1 MERDRTLKPL
11 AASPMIV
18 VIAGSRKIPP
28 GEVGRMV
35 VDFLGKLPP
44 DTTILLRKGMV
55 TEAGQFEQMVEM
67 VCDLMGLKVEWRQP
81 GGHVRGYQ
89 WIGDESGDV
98 IPKQGRQLVF
108 DRDLQMAADCDFA
121 VCFTTIEQAYDMECG
136 TTALAQKVLEAD
148 KAVYHYGLPDDDLP
162 EGYNIAPLILMGSH
176 DPGNKFA
183 RYMPS

>member
-1 MERDRTLKPL
+1 
-11 AASPMIV
+11 MIV
-18 VIAGSRKIPP
+18 VVAGSRKIPP

-55 TEAGQFEQMVEM
+55 TEAGVFEQMVEM

-81 GGHVRGYQ
+81 SDYVGGERWVGGSQ
-89 WIGDESGDV
+89 PGDV
-98 IPKQGRQLVF
+98 LPKQGRQLVF
-108 DRDLQMAADCDFA
+108 DRDLQMAADCDLA

-148 KAVYHYGLPDDDLP
+148 KAVYHYAIDEFGRQ
-162 EGYNIAPLILMGSH
+162 EGRERLILIGSWDTGH
-176 DPGNKFA
+176 KFA
-183 RYMPS
+183 RYQPA